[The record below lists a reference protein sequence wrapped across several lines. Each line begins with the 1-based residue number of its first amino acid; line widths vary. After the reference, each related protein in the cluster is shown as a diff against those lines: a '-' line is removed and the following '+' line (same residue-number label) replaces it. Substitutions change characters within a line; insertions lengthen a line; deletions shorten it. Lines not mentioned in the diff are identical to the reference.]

1 MDWSLLLLCVLTILE
16 IIQFHQI
23 YVNLLQEIHVFQIF
37 QNNNDVEEKNISA
50 NNFLVFCSSVNF
62 FISLAYLAFVYVILR
77 RMKHNKPSQLSVGCL
92 NFSKLKEI
100 HFVWSTFKII
110 FSTTLLVSFLVNRN
124 KVVPISIFLFSSGFL
139 IINYKLSS
147 DLTTLLTNKNEE
159 ETENLD
165 LDEIHYRK
173 LSTDEIWEEP
183 QTKQITE
190 CIIHFPQ
197 DTGQIELSSIE
208 LTS

>member
-62 FISLAYLAFVYVILR
+62 FISLAYLAFVYVIQR
-77 RMKHNKPSQLSVGCL
+77 RKKHNKPSQLSVGCL

-110 FSTTLLVSFLVNRN
+110 FSTTLFVSFLVNRN
-124 KVVPISIFLFSSGFL
+124 KVVPISIFLFSSGKIVFITLSIVLLTFAFTGFL

-147 DLTTLLTNKNEE
+147 DLTTLLTNKSEE

-173 LSTDEIWEEP
+173 LSTDEI
-183 QTKQITE
+183 
-190 CIIHFPQ
+190 
-197 DTGQIELSSIE
+197 
-208 LTS
+208 

>member
-1 MDWSLLLLCVLTILE
+1 MGNEEMDWSLLLLCVLTILE

-37 QNNNDVEEKNISA
+37 QNNNDVEEKNTSA

-62 FISLAYLAFVYVILR
+62 FISLAYLAFVYVIQR
-77 RMKHNKPSQLSVGCL
+77 RKKHNKPYQLSVGSL

-100 HFVWSTFKII
+100 HFVWSSFKII
-110 FSTTLLVSFLVNRN
+110 FSTILLVSFLVNRN

-147 DLTTLLTNKNEE
+147 DLTTLLTNNNKEDS
-159 ETENLD
+159 ENLD

-173 LSTDEIWEEP
+173 LSTDEI
-183 QTKQITE
+183 
-190 CIIHFPQ
+190 
-197 DTGQIELSSIE
+197 
-208 LTS
+208 

>member
-1 MDWSLLLLCVLTILE
+1 MDGSLLLLWVLTILE

-37 QNNNDVEEKNISA
+37 QNNNNVEEKNITA

-62 FISLAYLAFVYVILR
+62 FISLAYLAFVYVIQR
-77 RMKHNKPSQLSVGCL
+77 RIKHNKPSQMSVGCL

-110 FSTTLLVSFLVNRN
+110 FSTILLVSFLVSRN

-139 IINYKLSS
+139 LVNYKLSS
-147 DLTTLLTNKNEE
+147 DLTILLTKKNKEDP
-159 ETENLD
+159 ENLD

-173 LSTDEIWEEP
+173 LSTDEI
-183 QTKQITE
+183 
-190 CIIHFPQ
+190 
-197 DTGQIELSSIE
+197 
-208 LTS
+208 